1 MKTRINIQHYIK
13 QSHNKV
19 LNEAK
24 ERYLYN
30 EIIVLQKDFLQDNID
45 LNFVLKYVE
54 SRIPFNLVRLVDA
67 VYIGQFDELIN
78 RELDAKYENN
88 AIYLTNYQMSNEDMI
103 DDIIHEIAHAAE
115 ELYLDNVYGDGL
127 IEQEFKGKRTRLY
140 YLLKEEGFNVDLNSF
155 EDISYSIEFDN
166 LLYKEI
172 GYPILANLTSGLFVS
187 PYGATSIREYFAN
200 AFEHYFLN
208 DLTSVKL
215 ISPTAYDKIQE
226 LLELGGM

>member
-1 MKTRINIQHYIK
+1 ML
-13 QSHNKV
+13 S
-19 LNEAK
+19 
-24 ERYLYN
+24 
-30 EIIVLQKDFLQDNID
+30 
-45 LNFVLKYVE
+45 
-54 SRIPFNLVRLVDA
+54 
-67 VYIGQFDELIN
+67 
-78 RELDAKYENN
+78 
-88 AIYLTNYQMSNEDMI
+88 
-103 DDIIHEIAHAAE
+103 
-115 ELYLDNVYGDGL
+115 
-127 IEQEFKGKRTRLY
+127 
-140 YLLKEEGFNVDLNSF
+140 
-155 EDISYSIEFDN
+155 SIEFDN